1 MKKSLVYLTLAL
13 LIASTLPLS
22 ATADANEDIP
32 TNAAA
37 TGVHDSLVAALTH
50 ANLVATLQG
59 TGPFT
64 VFAPTDQAFTD
75 AGIDLNDFDTPEEN
89 ATLSDILLHHV
100 VAGSVPSSAVTD
112 GMLATMVNGD
122 KVKFGVSS
130 GTVTVGTATVTTADV
145 QASNGIIHIIDK
157 VLMPPVDIPATAQT
171 TTIHNSL
178 VAAVIQADLLVT
190 LQGSGPFTVFAP
202 TDQAFTDAGIDLAAL
217 DTPAGKQILSDILLY
232 HVVSSEVQSSD
243 VTDCMSADA
252 ANGQPLSFTV
262 GNTVM
267 VNDANVTLADVVTS
281 NGLIHVIDK
290 VLTPSDTP
298 NNIPRTAQCTGIHD
312 SLVAGVI
319 QADLLPT
326 LQGPGP
332 FTVFAPTDQAFIDAG
347 IDLAALDT
355 PEGKATLSD
364 ILLYHVVS
372 GEVPSSAV
380 TECLSATAVNGQS
393 LSFTVG
399 NGVMVND
406 ANVTLADVNTSN
418 GVIHVID
425 KVLSPT
431 DTPNDIP
438 RTAQCTGVHNSLV
451 AGVIQAELLETLQ
464 GTGPFTVFAPTDQ
477 AFTDAGIDLASLDTP
492 EGKAILSDIL
502 LYHVVAGNVPS
513 SAVTECMSADAVNGQ
528 PLSFTVNGG
537 VMVNGAN
544 VTLADVN
551 TSNGVIHVIDKVLT
565 PTDTPKDIPRTAQ
578 CTGIHN
584 SLVAGVIQAELLPT
598 LQGNGPFTVFA
609 PTDQAFA
616 DAGIDLAALDT
627 VEGKAALTDI
637 LLYHVIAG
645 EVPAANVTEC
655 LSATAVNGNP
665 LSFTV
670 GANGVMVNNANVTAT
685 DVPTSNGIIH
695 VIDKVLSP
703 TDTPNDIPRTA
714 QCTGIHDT
722 LVSAVVQA
730 ELLETLQGNGPF
742 TLFAPTDQAFTDAG
756 IDLAT
761 LDTVEGKAA
770 LTDILLYHVVS
781 GEVPSSAVT
790 ECMTATAVNG
800 NTLSF
805 TVGDGVMVNDA
816 TVTLADVGTSN
827 GVIHV
832 IDKVLSP
839 TDSPNNIP
847 RTAQCTGIHDSLVA
861 AVVQAE
867 LLETLQ
873 GEGPFTLFAPTD
885 EAFTE
890 AGIDLAA
897 LDTVEGKAALTD
909 ILLYHVVSG
918 AVPSSAVTECMA
930 ATAVNGQTLAFTVG
944 NGVMVNDANVILADV
959 NTSNGVIH
967 VIDKVLSPTD
977 SPNNIPRTAECTGIH
992 NSLVA
997 AVVQAELLET
1007 LQGEGP
1013 FTLFAP
1019 TDEAFAAAGI
1029 DLAALDTVEGKAALT
1044 DILLY
1049 HVVSGEVASSAV
1061 TECMT
1066 ATAVNGQTL
1075 AFTVGNGVMVND
1087 ATVILADVGTSN
1099 GVIHVIDKVLSPT
1112 DSPNNIPRTAQCT
1125 GIHNS
1130 LVAAVV
1136 QAELLET
1143 LQGEGPFT
1151 LFAPTDEAFA
1161 AAGIDLAALDTVEGK
1176 ATLTDILLYHV
1187 YIGTISPPEMSQ
1199 GMQLQMAN
1207 GDIATFSFATANVNA
1222 ANITIPNVMTSN
1234 GIIHVIDQV
1243 LIPPTEGDENTDGDA
1258 TESSEDDETSWL
1270 TYVLVITGVIILGVA
1285 AGLLYTRKQEGSEVS
1300 EPKEYAQGGIINQ
1313 LQPIDPSSYTSQ
1325 QTVTQSYDPGYGQQA
1340 QAAQPVQPVVAE
1352 PVALQQWTDANGHTF
1367 RRMDD
1372 GSTMWWNGTDWQ
1384 KYA

>member
-1 MKKSLVYLTLAL
+1 MKKSLVYLTLTL

-22 ATADANEDIP
+22 VNADANDDIP
-32 TNAAA
+32 TNAAG

-50 ANLVATLQG
+50 VDLVTTLQG

-75 AGIDLNDFDTPEEN
+75 AGIDLNDFQTSEEKDTLAN
-89 ATLSDILLHHV
+89 ILLHHV

-122 KVKFGVSS
+122 KVKFGVNA
-130 GTVTVGTATVTTADV
+130 GTVTVGTATVTSADV
-145 QASNGIIHIIDK
+145 QASNGIIHVIDK

-171 TTIHNSL
+171 TGIHNSL
-178 VAAVIQADLLVT
+178 VAAVIQADLLPI
-190 LQGSGPFTVFAP
+190 LQGPGPFTLFAP

-217 DTPAGKQILSDILLY
+217 DTPTGKQTLSDILLY
-232 HVVSSEVQSSD
+232 HVISSEVQASD
-243 VTDCMSADA
+243 VTDCLSVDA
-252 ANGQPLSFTV
+252 TNGQPLSFTV
-262 GNTVM
+262 GNTVK
-267 VNDANVTLADVVTS
+267 VNDATVTSTDVVTS

-290 VLTPSDTP
+290 VLTPTDNP
-298 NNIPRTAQCTGIHD
+298 NDIPRTAQCTGIHD

-319 QADLLPT
+319 QAELLST

-332 FTVFAPTDQAFIDAG
+332 FTLFAPTDQAFTDAG
-347 IDLAALDT
+347 IDLASLDT

-372 GEVPSSAV
+372 GEVPSTAV
-380 TECLSATAVNGQS
+380 TECLSATAVNGQP

-406 ANVTLADVNTSN
+406 ADVTSADVTTSN

-425 KVLSPT
+425 KVLTPTDTPNDIPRTAQCTGIHDSLVAGVIQAELLSTLQGTGPFTVFAPTDQAFTDAGIDLASLDTAEGKAILSDILLYHVVAGNVPSSAVTECMSTDAVNGQPLSFTVNGGVMVNGANVTLADVDTSNGVIHVIDKVLTPT

-451 AGVIQAELLETLQ
+451 AGVIQAELLPTLQ
-464 GTGPFTVFAPTDQ
+464 GDGPFTVFAPTDQ
-477 AFTDAGIDLASLDTP
+477 AFS
-492 EGKAILSDIL
+492 
-502 LYHVVAGNVPS
+502 
-513 SAVTECMSADAVNGQ
+513 
-528 PLSFTVNGG
+528 
-537 VMVNGAN
+537 
-544 VTLADVN
+544 
-551 TSNGVIHVIDKVLT
+551 
-565 PTDTPKDIPRTAQ
+565 
-578 CTGIHN
+578 
-584 SLVAGVIQAELLPT
+584 
-598 LQGNGPFTVFA
+598 
-609 PTDQAFA
+609 

-645 EVPAANVTEC
+645 EVPASAVTEC

-670 GANGVMVNNANVTAT
+670 GTNGVMVNDANVTAT

-695 VIDKVLSP
+695 IIDKVLSP

-722 LVSAVVQA
+722 LVTAVVQA
-730 ELLETLQGNGPF
+730 ELLETLQGSGPF

-756 IDLAT
+756 IDLAALNT
-761 LDTVEGKAA
+761 AEGKAT

-800 NTLSF
+800 QTLAF
-805 TVGDGVMVNDA
+805 TVGDSVMVNGA

-861 AVVQAE
+861 AVIQAE

-873 GEGPFTLFAPTD
+873 GAGPFTLFAPTD
-885 EAFTE
+885 QAFAD
-890 AGIDLAA
+890 AGIDLAS

-909 ILLYHVVSG
+909 ILLYHVVSDE
-918 AVPSSAVTECMA
+918 VPST
-930 ATAVNGQTLAFTVG
+930 
-944 NGVMVNDANVILADV
+944 
-959 NTSNGVIH
+959 
-967 VIDKVLSPTD
+967 
-977 SPNNIPRTAECTGIH
+977 
-992 NSLVA
+992 
-997 AVVQAELLET
+997 
-1007 LQGEGP
+1007 
-1013 FTLFAP
+1013 
-1019 TDEAFAAAGI
+1019 
-1029 DLAALDTVEGKAALT
+1029 
-1044 DILLY
+1044 
-1049 HVVSGEVASSAV
+1049 AV

-1075 AFTVGNGVMVND
+1075 AFTVGDGVMVNG
-1087 ATVILADVGTSN
+1087 ANVTLADVGTSN

-1112 DSPNNIPRTAQCT
+1112 DAPNNIPRTAQCT
-1125 GIHNS
+1125 GVHDS
-1130 LVAAVV
+1130 LVAAVI

-1151 LFAPTDEAFA
+1151 LFAPTDQAFA
-1161 AAGIDLAALDTVEGK
+1161 DAGIDLAALNTPEGK

-1187 YIGTISPPEMSQ
+1187 YIGTISPTEISE

-1207 GDIATFSFATANVNA
+1207 GDNTTFSLMSADING

-1243 LIPPTEGDENTDGDA
+1243 LIPPVEGDENTDGDA
-1258 TESSEDDETSWL
+1258 TESSEDEETSWL

-1285 AGLLYTRKQEGSEVS
+1285 AGLLYTRKQESNEVS
-1300 EPKEYAQGGIINQ
+1300 GTKDYAQGGIINQ
-1313 LQPIDPSSYTSQ
+1313 LQPIDASTYTSQ
-1325 QTVTQSYDPGYGQQA
+1325 QTVTPSYDSGYGQQA
-1340 QAAQPVQPVVAE
+1340 QAVQPVQPVVSE

-1367 RRMDD
+1367 RKMDD